1 MRTGRA
7 WKTVTMLL
15 VLTGLV
21 ALAAPA
27 QAGGP
32 PKKVW
37 YLAVGDSLSVG
48 VQPGQNGN
56 EPTTNGYADQL
67 YQHLKATKKYGNLE
81 LKKLG
86 CAVTETSEQML
97 RGPSDCRSQYKLR
110 VQLADAVAFLLLHR
124 GSVKLV
130 TIDIGAND
138 IEICG
143 SIATG
148 IDPEC
153 VQDAF
158 GSVGA
163 NLPKILKALR
173 LAAGPDVPIVGMNYY
188 NPFLA
193 AWLLPEHSGEALAQ
207 QSNQL
212 VAAYNGLLGSIYQLF
227 GMPVADVATAFGT
240 GDGTLVEPPDWFPL
254 PPYFPPDATIPQNVL
269 NICVLTYMCQLG
281 NIHATTD
288 GYGVITQ
295 AFLDVLP

>member
-1 MRTGRA
+1 MRTGRT
-7 WKTVTMLL
+7 WKTLA
-15 VLTGLV
+15 VLMVLIGLV
-21 ALAAPA
+21 VVAGPA
-27 QAGGP
+27 RANDHGR
-32 PKKVW
+32 KLW

-48 VQPGQNGN
+48 VQPDEDGINH
-56 EPTTNGYADQL
+56 PTTNGYADQL
-67 YQHLKATKKYGNLE
+67 YQQLKATTPHLE

-86 CAVTETSEQML
+86 CAVTETSEDML
-97 RGPSDCRSQYKLR
+97 KGRSDCRSQYKLR

-138 IEICG
+138 LEICAG
-143 SIATG
+143 PTG
-148 IDPEC
+148 INPTC
-153 VQDAF
+153 VEDAF
-158 GSVGA
+158 GDVAA

-193 AWLLPEHSGEALAQ
+193 AWLDPTLGPPFVEVANGILA
-207 QSNQL
+207 NF
-212 VAAYNGLLGSIYQLF
+212 NGLLGSIYGF
-227 GMPVADVATAFGT
+227 YRMPVADVATAFGT
-240 GDGTLVEPPDWFPL
+240 TDDQLVPAPPP
-254 PPYFPPDATIPQNVL
+254 FPPMVPQNVL
-269 NICVLTYMCQLG
+269 NICFLTYMCPGG